1 MGGRDRQA
9 RALRLMRKLAVR
21 MASRTGARLDDM
33 EVDNMLEVRN
43 DYHDAVGRI
52 DDLLRRF
59 DLVSIIA

>member
-1 MGGRDRQA
+1 MGGRNRQA

-21 MASRTGARLDDM
+21 MARKMDARVDQL
-33 EVDNMLEVRN
+33 EVDALIDVRN
-43 DYHDAVGRI
+43 DYYDAVGRI

>member
-1 MGGRDRQA
+1 MGGRNRQA

-21 MASRTGARLDDM
+21 MARKIDARVDQL
-33 EVDNMLEVRN
+33 EVDAMIDVRN
-43 DYHDAVGRI
+43 DYYDAVGRI

>member
-1 MGGRDRQA
+1 MGGRNRQA

-21 MASRTGARLDDM
+21 MARKIDARVDKL
-33 EVDNMLEVRN
+33 EVDAMIDVRN
-43 DYHDAVGRI
+43 DYYDAVGRI

>member
-1 MGGRDRQA
+1 MGRRNRQA

-21 MASRTGARLDDM
+21 MARKIDARVDQL
-33 EVDNMLEVRN
+33 EVDAMIDVRN
-43 DYHDAVGRI
+43 DYYDAVGRI

>member
-1 MGGRDRQA
+1 MRRKNRQA

-21 MASRTGARLDDM
+21 MAHRIGAR
-33 EVDNMLEVRN
+33 VDKWEIDVMLEVRN
-43 DYHDAVGRI
+43 NYHDAVGQI